1 MTPILQ
7 QIVGC
12 KGSTFHG
19 HDSMMKREL
28 LLEYSVL
35 LELILLQYKIQHVKY
50 VQQSIKKQ
58 NVYKSPRSTGIQC
71 STYFTIISVSIL
83 T

>member
-1 MTPILQ
+1 
-7 QIVGC
+7 
-12 KGSTFHG
+12 
-19 HDSMMKREL
+19 MMKHEL
-28 LLEYSVL
+28 LLEYSVVL
-35 LELILLQYKIQHVKY
+35 VLILLQYKIQHVKY

-58 NVYKSPRSTGIQC
+58 NVYKSPRSTGIKC